1 MAVLP
6 IPQAP
11 NSLLRR
17 KTAKVKNFD
26 ISLRKLVNDMIDTMR
41 SANGVGLAANQVGV
55 SLRVAVIEMPDEE
68 EGSGKVH
75 VLINPEILRC
85 EGEREVVEGCLS
97 IPGYRGTFKRSMKVR
112 VRARDLDGKEI
123 RFRAENNLLAEAL
136 EHEID
141 HLNGVLYID
150 HLDSQDAL
158 ELIPSTDVDAP
169 DVDE

>member
-17 KTAKVKNFD
+17 KTTKVKTFD
-26 ISLRKLVNDMIDTMR
+26 VALRQLVENMIDTMR
-41 SANGVGLAANQVGV
+41 SANGVGLAANQIGV

-75 VLINPEILRC
+75 VLVNPEILRR

-97 IPGYRGTFKRSMKVR
+97 IPGYRGTLKRSAKVR
-112 VRARDLDGKEI
+112 VKARGLDGKEV

-150 HLDSQDAL
+150 HLDSSDAL
-158 ELIPSTDVDAP
+158 ELIPSTHVDSSDVDG
-169 DVDE
+169 

>member
-1 MAVLP
+1 MAIRSICILP
-6 IPQAP
+6 DPILTRRTQKVTTF
-11 NSLLRR
+11 NDSL
-17 KTAKVKNFD
+17 T
-26 ISLRKLVNDMIDTMR
+26 KLVEDMVDTMR
-41 SANGVGLAANQVGV
+41 DANGVGLAANQVGV

-158 ELIPSTDVDAP
+158 ELIPTTDVDDS